1 MVTRKDVR
9 KKQAAVKRPVAKRPP
24 SKAAQLQQATAT
36 RRKLQEAAVA
46 LETARIETERIA
58 QLAKEH
64 EAAVLKEHLDECEA
78 PPQVEMPAP
87 EIVVEWPEPVA
98 PTPEKRSLLRRFLDT
113 FQ

>member
-1 MVTRKDVR
+1 MVSRKDVR
-9 KKQAAVKRPVAKRPP
+9 KKQATVKRPTKRPP
-24 SKAAQLQQATAT
+24 STAAHLQQATAT

-46 LETARIETERIA
+46 LEKARIETERLA
-58 QLAKEH
+58 QLAKDH